1 MNKKNYLLK
10 IKPKTFFDS
19 LVVFSDDHQ
28 NHYLLALKL
37 FKEKP
42 IYIYMVQKV
51 LEIIVEM

>member
-1 MNKKNYLLK
+1 M
-10 IKPKTFFDS
+10 
-19 LVVFSDDHQ
+19 VFSDDHQ

-42 IYIYMVQKV
+42 IIGNGPKV